1 MKERNKLVTTRKIS
15 FWNLVVLMNTNWF
28 VLRQPCCAY
37 NTPHGCDFTK
47 YYLSSTISTPTNTRK
62 CLRLGELG
70 DGLGALGHGV
80 LGKLAREHKSH
91 TGLHLAGGQS
101 GFLVVEG
108 QAAGFA
114 AQTLEHVLD
123 ERVHDGH
130 SFLGDAGVGV
140 HLLQHL
146 EDVCGVALRALL
158 LARATSGFAAGFSFL
173 GGTFNHFDVR
183 ETREREIEKC
193 AG

>member
-1 MKERNKLVTTRKIS
+1 
-15 FWNLVVLMNTNWF
+15 MNTI
-28 VLRQPCCAY
+28 LLLP
-37 NTPHGCDFTK
+37 TPG
-47 YYLSSTISTPTNTRK
+47 Y
-62 CLRLGELG
+62 CLCSPKTLQSHLGLGEFG

-91 TGLHLAGGQS
+91 ARLNLAGGKS

-108 QAAGFA
+108 QAASFA
-114 AQTLEHVLD
+114 TQALEHVLD